1 MNLANKITVFRVV
14 LIPVIMVFLLL
25 DIPHGSLI
33 AAGIFAL
40 ASVSDW
46 LDGQIARKFNMVT
59 NFGKIMDPLADK
71 LLVFAAILCLLEKG
85 AFPAWCAMIIL
96 TREFLVMG
104 LRVVAVGDGKVIAAS
119 MWGKVKTTIQLVA
132 MILAMVFQ
140 NTDWAVISQIA
151 IYTTTVFTAISGVA
165 YIVENK
171 DVF

>member
-1 MNLANKITVFRVV
+1 M
-14 LIPVIMVFLLL
+14 
-25 DIPHGSLI
+25 
-33 AAGIFAL
+33 
-40 ASVSDW
+40 
-46 LDGQIARKFNMVT
+46 
-59 NFGKIMDPLADK
+59 
-71 LLVFAAILCLLEKG
+71 VFAAILCLLEKG

-132 MILAMVFQ
+132 MILVMVFW

-151 IYTTTVFTAISGVA
+151 IYITTVFTAISGVA